1 MIETEHQAVLN
12 EVLRKIGRK
21 VLNFQRMETMLKI
34 LVSRSKLEGKASE
47 LRSNHEK
54 AIDAVSRQT
63 MGNLVK
69 SFVGSVYSAPAEA
82 MEESNDEVDEFWVG
96 FSFRIEADQAFVEQR
111 QAELGALVEERNKL
125 IHQLLGEF
133 DHTSI
138 ESCRKLSK
146 LLDEQA
152 EKVRPEHEKLRSL
165 ILDLHEGRKK
175 AFEAMEEQMKTGN
188 AKSHE

>member
-1 MIETEHQAVLN
+1 MIQTEHQAVLD
-12 EVLRKIGRK
+12 EVLKKIGRN
-21 VLNFQRMETMLKI
+21 VLNFQRMEAMLKI

-47 LRSNHEK
+47 LRTNHEK
-54 AIDAVSRQT
+54 VIDAVSRQT

-69 SFVGSVYSAPAEA
+69 SFLGSVYSTPAEA
-82 MEESNDEVDEFWVG
+82 EEKSNDELDEVWFG
-96 FSFRIEADQAFVEQR
+96 FSFRIEADRTFVEQR

-138 ESCRKLSK
+138 ESCRKLSE

-152 EKVRPEHEKLRSL
+152 ERVRPEQEKLRSL
-165 ILDLHEGRKK
+165 ILVLHEGRKK
-175 AFEAMEEQMKTGN
+175 AFDAMEEQLKTGN
-188 AKSHE
+188 AKGHE

>member
-1 MIETEHQAVLN
+1 
-12 EVLRKIGRK
+12 
-21 VLNFQRMETMLKI
+21 MEGMLKI

-47 LRSNHEK
+47 LRSKHEK

-69 SFVGSVYSAPAEA
+69 SFVGSVYSTPAA
-82 MEESNDEVDEFWVG
+82 AGEESNDEIDEAWLG
-96 FSFRIEADQAFVEQR
+96 FSFRAEADRAFVEQR

-133 DHTSI
+133 DQTSI
-138 ESCRKLSK
+138 DSCRKLGA

-152 EKVRPEHEKLRSL
+152 ERVRPEYEKLRSL
-165 ILDLHEGRKK
+165 ILVLHEGRKN
-175 AFEAMEEQMKTGN
+175 AFEAMEGQPASQLPAE
-188 AKSHE
+188 